1 MATSNGDIDEFV
13 PEEIVFDRL
22 ILVLDKINN
31 NPNLKGIEYNRH
43 SSYSFK
49 KCFVFRICSLA
60 CSKRKIA

>member
-1 MATSNGDIDEFV
+1 MATSNGDIDEFA

-43 SSYSFK
+43 SSYF
-49 KCFVFRICSLA
+49 
-60 CSKRKIA
+60 